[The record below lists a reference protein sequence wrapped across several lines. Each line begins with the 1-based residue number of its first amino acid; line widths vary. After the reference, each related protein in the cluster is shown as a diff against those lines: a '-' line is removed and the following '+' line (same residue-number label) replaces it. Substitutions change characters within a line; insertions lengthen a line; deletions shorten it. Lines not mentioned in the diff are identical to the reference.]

1 MNLKKLEELAE
12 AVFSELGEEGAI
24 LDIYLVPD
32 RMMRKI
38 NRDFRGKDRPTTVLS
53 FAPAPGPR
61 PDGTA
66 SFFGEI
72 YLAPEFIKS
81 HNESIGRLLVHGIL
95 HLCGFGHES
104 RKERARMEKQE
115 EKLEKTFSSRRGF
128 RPLFN

>member
-61 PDGTA
+61 PDKAA
-66 SFFGEI
+66 SFLGEI

-115 EKLEKTFSSRRGF
+115 EKLEKTFSSRHGLRS
-128 RPLFN
+128 LFN